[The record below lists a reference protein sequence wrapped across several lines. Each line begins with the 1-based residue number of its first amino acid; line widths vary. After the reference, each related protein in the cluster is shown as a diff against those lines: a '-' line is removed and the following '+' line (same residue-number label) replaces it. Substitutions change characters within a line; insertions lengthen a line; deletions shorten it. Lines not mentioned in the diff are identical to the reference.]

1 MNLVNLAIAFA
12 EAWIESTPDCD
23 PMVSRASLKQGLAH
37 LRRSHANLYDEF
49 LLLGNEDRRRVLL
62 FISMALKLT

>member
-1 MNLVNLAIAFA
+1 MNLVDLAMTFA

-37 LRRSHANLYDEF
+37 LRRSHANIYDEF
-49 LLLGNEDRRRVLL
+49 LLLSNDDRRRVLL
-62 FISMALKLT
+62 FVSMVMKLI